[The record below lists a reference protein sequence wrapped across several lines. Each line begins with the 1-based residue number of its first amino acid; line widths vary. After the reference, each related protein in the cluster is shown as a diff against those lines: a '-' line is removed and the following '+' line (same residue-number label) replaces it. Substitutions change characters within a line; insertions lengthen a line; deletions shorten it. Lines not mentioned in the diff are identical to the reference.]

1 MRLIDCDALK
11 KEWSMADRCEDC
23 PQKVIACQYDQV
35 FTRMDICQMLDD
47 APTVGGWISVKDRL
61 PDDGMTGKLVYDTA
75 NGVHICSEAVTIQF
89 PDGKTRIS
97 SDRKLVEWMFAN
109 WDRTKPMPDDIT
121 HITHWMPLPE
131 APHDAP

>member
-11 KEWSMADRCEDC
+11 KDWSMADRCEDC

-47 APTVGGWISVKDRL
+47 APTVGEWISVEDRL
-61 PDDGMTGKLVYDTA
+61 PKSNEVVLVCVYDKDGQLDCQT
-75 NGVHICSEAVTIQF
+75 IAVRYPCGDWDSVDDYFNQC
-89 PDGKTRIS
+89 DGDVRY
-97 SDRKLVEWMFAN
+97 
-109 WDRTKPMPDDIT
+109 
-121 HITHWMPLPE
+121 WMPLPKPPE